1 MQLWLLLCEILEKS
15 QHPQLYRMFGSADEA
30 VLYGRESWAKAVK
43 TEEKGVLISQ
53 MYAVLCDAKEDY
65 SGNSI

>member
-1 MQLWLLLCEILEKS
+1 
-15 QHPQLYRMFGSADEA
+15 MFGSADEA